1 METMN
6 MPLLDSAGPT
16 RLFDAV
22 IESRPHDMFP
32 DLNVGAFQPEAQKDS
47 LVFAPAVNWQA
58 IGDAGLAGL
67 PQTEAAAPTFTAPS
81 TSDQSYGSLI
91 QTVDS
96 TDLWPDTNA
105 APGDFRNEP
114 ASTSDYTRERAP
126 TESLSSKALRPR
138 PSKDQRDSHTSPQR
152 RQPKAQ
158 QSESPKD
165 SHHDEEDA
173 AEAGSA
179 SPPAT
184 DRKMQRLREKNKL
197 AAAKCRSR
205 QRKQVQTIE
214 SKCNHLSA
222 ANGELKRQVHD
233 LAGELNG
240 LRAFALQ
247 HQGCNCPVAGYNLN
261 QAKRVAADL
270 QVFGT
275 TGVEVQQKQQL
286 RRQSGLG
293 V

>member
-1 METMN
+1 MFIGLHGYLEP
-6 MPLLDSAGPT
+6 PLTP
-16 RLFDAV
+16 
-22 IESRPHDMFP
+22 P
-32 DLNVGAFQPEAQKDS
+32 S
-47 LVFAPAVNWQA
+47 LPRTV
-58 IGDAGLAGL
+58 
-67 PQTEAAAPTFTAPS
+67 AAAPAFTAPS
-81 TSDQSYGSLI
+81 TSDQNYGSLI

-96 TDLWPDTNA
+96 MGLWPDTNA
-105 APGDFRNEP
+105 AAGDFRNEP

-126 TESLSSKALRPR
+126 TESLLSKA
-138 PSKDQRDSHTSPQR
+138 PSPTPSPKTNARATRARNAANR
-152 RQPKAQ
+152 RHSKAKAR
-158 QSESPKD
+158 KD

-173 AEAGSA
+173 AEARSA
-179 SPPAT
+179 SPPVT
-184 DRKMQRLREKNKL
+184 DSKVQRLREKNKL
-197 AAAKCRSR
+197 AAANCRSR

-214 SKCNHLSA
+214 SKFNHLSA

-240 LRAFALQ
+240 LRAFALH

-270 QVFGT
+270 QAFGT
-275 TGVEVQQKQQL
+275 TGVEVRQKQQL

>member
-1 METMN
+1 M
-6 MPLLDSAGPT
+6 G
-16 RLFDAV
+16 
-22 IESRPHDMFP
+22 
-32 DLNVGAFQPEAQKDS
+32 
-47 LVFAPAVNWQA
+47 
-58 IGDAGLAGL
+58 
-67 PQTEAAAPTFTAPS
+67 
-81 TSDQSYGSLI
+81 
-91 QTVDS
+91 QTVDP
-96 TDLWPDTNA
+96 TDLWSDTSA
-105 APGDFRNEP
+105 AAGDVSNGTPP
-114 ASTSDYTRERAP
+114 ASTSESSQGRIP
-126 TESLSSKALRPR
+126 TESTSPTSPSKASAP
-138 PSKDQRDSHTSPQR
+138 PSTGPSTRSTRARNAANR
-152 RQPKAQ
+152 RHSKAKVAR
-158 QSESPKD
+158 KD
-165 SHHDEEDA
+165 SHHDDEGS

-179 SPPAT
+179 SPSAIDSKT
-184 DRKMQRLREKNKL
+184 QRLREKNKL

-222 ANGELKRQVHD
+222 ANGELKRQVHG

-247 HQGCNCPVAGYNLN
+247 HQGCNCPVAGYNFN

-270 QVFGT
+270 QAFGT